1 MHITIERSGGFIGV
15 PMTRELDTQT
25 IDHQQALELETLL
38 GAADFFN
45 LQDAVTQETDRFQ
58 YSIAVTNQG
67 QSHHINL
74 SETQM
79 SDNLYAWMEKVLT
92 LTP

>member
-1 MHITIERSGGFIGV
+1 MHITIERSGGFTGI
-15 PMTRELDTQT
+15 PMKRELDTQT

-45 LQDAVTQETDRFQ
+45 LQDAVTQEPDRFQ

-67 QSHHINL
+67 QSHQIHM
-74 SETQM
+74 SETQL
-79 SDNLYAWMEKVLT
+79 SDNLYAWIEKVLA
-92 LTP
+92 LA